1 VRRFHSERTPRRST
15 PRGIQWEANVATKA
29 EFMKALE
36 ELPEDATIDDAL
48 ERLAFMIA
56 VEHGL
61 SQADAGDLIP
71 HEEIVKTR
79 LK

>member
-1 VRRFHSERTPRRST
+1 M
-15 PRGIQWEANVATKA
+15 ATKA

-36 ELPEDATIDDAL
+36 ELPEDATIDDAV
-48 ERLAFMIA
+48 ERLTFMLA

-61 SQADAGDLIP
+61 AQADAGELID
-71 HEEIVKTR
+71 HEEIVQLVKTW

>member
-1 VRRFHSERTPRRST
+1 M
-15 PRGIQWEANVATKA
+15 ATKA
-29 EFMKALE
+29 EIVKAIE
-36 ELPEDATIDDAL
+36 SLPEDATIDDAV

-61 SQADAGDLIP
+61 AQADAGDLIP
-71 HEEIVKTR
+71 HDEIVTLVKTW